1 MILGVIQ
8 LRWFRNPGT
17 GPSNKHG
24 LYSFFLYFFL
34 MYIEKRQEF
43 MKTTVYKYDIKL

>member
-8 LRWFRNPGT
+8 QRWFRNPGT

-24 LYSFFLYFFL
+24 VNSFFFIVFL
-34 MYIEKRQEF
+34 MYIEKQQEF
-43 MKTTVYKYDIKL
+43 MKITVYKYNTKL